1 MRRLLNLL
9 TKRRQGLERDLER
22 ELHDH
27 LERRV
32 ADLRQAGLGEHD
44 ARRQAAIELG
54 GVEQVQEDVRETWTW
69 RWLED
74 AVRDARYAARSL
86 ARSPGFTITAVA
98 SLAIGIGASAAIF
111 SLLDQ
116 VLLRLLPVRE
126 PERLVLVD
134 WKGNA
139 LAHAR
144 GRGAG
149 VNLMSYPICRDLQ
162 RQDRFFDGVLCRH
175 PTEVNLA
182 VAAGQTPELVGAE
195 IVSGSYFPV
204 LGVSPGLGRLINEDD
219 DGQPG
224 AHPVVVLSHAYWLQA
239 LGGAPDV
246 VGRRVLVN
254 NFPMT
259 VVGVASAT
267 FRGIDVGNVPAVWI
281 PAAMKKQAT
290 PEWDKLLDRRTSW
303 MQVIGRLK
311 PGITVEQAQAG
322 LQPWFKSML
331 DEDARREGFPLVTA
345 QQRAEFLASTLV
357 VTPAA
362 HGHSL
367 LRQDL
372 GRPLQVLMAATLLLL
387 LLASL
392 NVASLFLARGA
403 ARGREIRTRLALGAS
418 SRRIA
423 SLLLADSAWIA
434 GGGGALGLLVAPMV
448 SRGLLSF
455 LPSGAAGTDLSSRV
469 DGRVFAFA
477 LLMTVATGVLC
488 GIAPAWR
495 AGRVPLMSWLRD
507 RTGAGAGGVRLRKA
521 LVVGQMA
528 FTLVLLVGAGLFVQT
543 LLRLVGQ
550 GPGFATSGR
559 VAFRI
564 NPRRAGASD
573 EESSRTMRR
582 VLAELR
588 SLPDVESVGLA
599 GVDLLNSGSWNDSM
613 TIEADKRMVT
623 DRAVHLEP
631 ISPGLFTTL
640 GTRVIAG
647 RDFDERDALPPVG
660 ERWRS
665 VIVNE
670 RFARRYFGD
679 RSPLGGRV
687 GLGDRQD
694 TRTNLEIVGVV
705 RDFSYRDLREQT
717 EQAFV
722 PYFEGDWTAGTF
734 YLRVRGTPQAAFAS
748 IRSAVG
754 RVDPTVPLLSP
765 RTLDEQVDRSLTTE
779 RMMATLSGGFAAVAL
794 LLSVVGLYGVMAFV
808 VTSRTPEIGI
818 RMALGAT
825 RRAAVWLMVAD
836 AVAMIAAGTA
846 IALPLV
852 WGLSR
857 LVEAQLFGVHALD
870 APTIAVASL
879 VLALVALAA
888 AMWPA
893 WRAASVSPTEALR
906 FE

>member
-1 MRRLLNLL
+1 MRKILNLL
-9 TKRRQGLERDLER
+9 RGRRARLETDLDR
-22 ELHDH
+22 ELRYHFD
-27 LERRV
+27 RR
-32 ADLRQAGLGEHD
+32 AEDLRAEGRGEDD
-44 ARRQAAIELG
+44 ARRQAAIEMG
-54 GVEQVQEDVRETWTW
+54 GIEQVQEDVRETWTL
-69 RWLED
+69 RWLDD
-74 AVRDARYAARSL
+74 AARDARYAARSL

-139 LAHAR
+139 LAQAR
-144 GRGAG
+144 GSGAG
-149 VNLMSYPICRDLQ
+149 YNLMSYPICRDLQ
-162 RQDRFFDGVLCRH
+162 EQAQFFEGVLCRH

-204 LGVSPGLGRLINEDD
+204 LGVSPARGRLLDEDD
-219 DGQPG
+219 DRQPG
-224 AHPVVVLSHAYWLQA
+224 AHPVVVLSHAYWLKA
-239 LGGAPDV
+239 FGGAPDV

-267 FRGIDVGNVPAVWI
+267 FRGIDIGDVPAVWI

-290 PEWDKLLDRRTSW
+290 PEWDKLLDRRTRW
-303 MQVIGRLK
+303 MQVIGRLR
-311 PGITVEQAQAG
+311 PGVTREQAQAG

-331 DEDARREGFPLVTA
+331 DEDTRREGFPLVTA
-345 QQRAEFLASTLV
+345 TQRAEFLASTLV

-367 LRQDL
+367 LRQDV

-418 SRRIA
+418 RRRIA
-423 SLLLADSAWIA
+423 CLLLADSVWIA

-455 LPSGAAGTDLSSRV
+455 LPEGAALSSRV

-488 GIAPAWR
+488 GVAPAWR
-495 AGRVPLMSWLRD
+495 AGRVPLISWLRD
-507 RTGAGAGGVRLRKA
+507 RTGAAGGGVRLRKA

-573 EESSRTMRR
+573 EDSSRTIRR
-582 VLAELR
+582 VLDELR
-588 SLPDVESVGLA
+588 SLPDVDSVGLA
-599 GVDLLNSGSWNDSM
+599 GVDLLNGGSWNEYM
-613 TIEADKRMVT
+613 TIEADKRIVT

-631 ISPGLFTTL
+631 ITPGLFVTL
-640 GTRVIAG
+640 GTPVIAG

-679 RSPLGGRV
+679 ASPLGRRV
-687 GLGDRQD
+687 GLGDRED
-694 TRTNLEIVGVV
+694 VRTNIEIVGVV

-754 RVDPTVPLLSP
+754 RVDPTLPLLSP

-779 RMMATLSGGFAAVAL
+779 RMMATLSGGFAAAAL

-808 VTSRTPEIGI
+808 VTRRTPEIGI

-825 RRAAVWLMVAD
+825 RRAATWLVVAD
-836 AVAMIAAGTA
+836 AVVMIAAGTA

-852 WGLSR
+852 WGLGR
-857 LVEAQLFGVHALD
+857 LVEAQLFGVHAID

-879 VLALVALAA
+879 VLGGVALSAA
-888 AMWPA
+888 ILPA

>member
-1 MRRLLNLL
+1 MRKILNLL
-9 TKRRQGLERDLER
+9 RGRRARLENDLDR
-22 ELHDH
+22 ELRYHFD
-27 LERRV
+27 RRV
-32 ADLRQAGLGEHD
+32 EDLRAEGRREDD
-44 ARRQAAIELG
+44 ARKQAAIEMG
-54 GVEQVQEDVRETWTW
+54 GIEQVQEDVRETWTLS
-69 RWLED
+69 WLDD
-74 AVRDARYAARSL
+74 AARDARYAARSL

-149 VNLMSYPICRDLQ
+149 FNLMSYPICRDLQ
-162 RQDRFFDGVLCRH
+162 EQARFFDGVLCRH

-182 VAAGQTPELVGAE
+182 VAAGQTPELVGTE

-204 LGVSPGLGRLINEDD
+204 LGVSPALGRLLNEDD

-224 AHPVVVLSHAYWLQA
+224 AHPVVVLSHAYWLEA
-239 LGGAPDV
+239 FGGAPDV

-267 FRGIDVGNVPAVWI
+267 FRGIDIGDVPAVWI

-290 PEWDKLLDRRTSW
+290 PEWDKLLDRRTRW
-303 MQVIGRLK
+303 MQVIGRLR
-311 PGITVEQAQAG
+311 PGVTGEQAQAG

-331 DEDARREGFPLVTA
+331 DEDTRHEGFPLVTA
-345 QQRAEFLASTLV
+345 KQRAEFLASTLV

-418 SRRIA
+418 RRRIA
-423 SLLLADSAWIA
+423 SLLLADSVWIA

-448 SRGLLSF
+448 SRELLSF

-477 LLMTVATGVLC
+477 MLMTVATGVLC
-488 GIAPAWR
+488 GVAPAWR
-495 AGRVPLMSWLRD
+495 AGRVPLISWLRD
-507 RTGAGAGGVRLRKA
+507 RTGAAGGGVRLRKA

-550 GPGFATSGR
+550 GPGFATAGR

-573 EESSRTMRR
+573 EDSSRTIRR

-599 GVDLLNSGSWNDSM
+599 GVDLLSGGSWNDSM
-613 TIEADKRMVT
+613 TIEADKRIVT

-631 ISPGLFTTL
+631 ISPGLFATL

-660 ERWRS
+660 SRWRS

-679 RSPLGGRV
+679 ASALGRRV
-687 GLGDRQD
+687 GLGDRED
-694 TRTNLEIVGVV
+694 VRTNIEIVGVV
-705 RDFSYRDLREQT
+705 QDFSYRDLREQT

-734 YLRVRGTPQAAFAS
+734 YLHVRGTPQAAFAS

-754 RVDPTVPLLSP
+754 RVDPTLPLLSP

-808 VTSRTPEIGI
+808 ASSRTPEIGI

-825 RRAAVWLMVAD
+825 RRAAVWLVVAD

-846 IALPLV
+846 IALPPV

-857 LVEAQLFGVHALD
+857 LVEAQLFGVHAID

-879 VLALVALAA
+879 LLAGVALAA
-888 AMWPA
+888 AIVPA